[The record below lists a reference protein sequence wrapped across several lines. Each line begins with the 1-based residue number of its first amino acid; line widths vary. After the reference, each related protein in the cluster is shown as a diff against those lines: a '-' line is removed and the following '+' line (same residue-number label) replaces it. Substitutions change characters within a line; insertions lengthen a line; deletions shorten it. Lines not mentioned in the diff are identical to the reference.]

1 MPSNKKNKSKK
12 VANNAPL
19 IYSLLDGQMYGRVTK
34 LMGGCNVM
42 VYCND
47 DVERLCHIRGNMRN
61 KVWINIGDIVL
72 VSFRE
77 TDDKLDK
84 NTRGDICAKYDQRVI
99 YKLQGK
105 DKSVNPKLFTMIE
118 KVDMDGNNGG
128 VPDSDDAYGFLFNLD
143 RNAVVGNGDEESVDI
158 DEL

>member
-1 MPSNKKNKSKK
+1 MPSTKKNKSKK
-12 VANNAPL
+12 HVSDGP
-19 IYSLLDGQMYGRVTK
+19 IVYSLLDGQMYGRVTK

-47 DVERLCHIRGNMRN
+47 DAERLCHIRGNMRN
-61 KVWINIGDIVL
+61 KVWINVGDIVL
-72 VSFRE
+72 VSFRDCDE
-77 TDDKLDK
+77 KLDRHS
-84 NTRGDICAKYDQRVI
+84 RGDICAKYDQRVI

-143 RNAVVGNGDEESVDI
+143 RNAVVEGDAKVDL